1 MKVSD
6 LIVEVRD
13 ADLNR
18 VGQILATDL
27 VGFTGV
33 LRFRKVGTW
42 EIPLRYD
49 NPLADALRAPGA
61 GIIVTGPTGV
71 LFSGPTQSATRSQSQ
86 DDPIGTWTI
95 RGVTDEVVLGERLA
109 YATPST
115 ADVTAQVDEQ
125 DVRTGAASTVMYG
138 YVDANIGP
146 SAPTARK
153 IAALALATDT
163 AVGSTVTGR
172 ARFENLGNLL
182 TRLAQIDGLG
192 FGIKQDGADLVFSV
206 YEPTDRSA
214 TIRMD
219 IDNNVLTKSEYTYT
233 APTATRAIVAGGGAG
248 TTRAFAEVTTDDS
261 ETAETAWGRRI
272 EVFKDQRQTTDSGEL
287 TQAGTEEL
295 ADKGKTLEAIS
306 VSPSD
311 DSTMA
316 YGIDWALGDK
326 VSVVAGTTTITQVVT
341 EVGISI
347 QEDGVRIGA
356 TVGEPSVADENS
368 DVADVQQNQEARIT
382 NLEVNATEGGGGS
395 SSTAWADITG
405 KPSTFAPSTH
415 ASSHASGGADA
426 ITVAESQVTGLTSAL
441 AAKAPIASPT
451 LTGTATTPAI
461 RVTNSDDAS
470 ATSTSHGFQVGDSSG
485 PNVRIDSNE
494 IIAVN
499 NGVIASLNLQADGG
513 TVNIGGTTAATVNLN
528 ASRILA
534 THYPYAMSAGD
545 VDIIPVANTPT
556 AATVTFP
563 AGRFTQ
569 APIVTTQANT
579 SVPGSVVT
587 GTGATAISSTGFTM
601 YLRRTNTSNTTVMWQ
616 AIQMTS
622 SNASG

>member
-33 LRFRKVGTW
+33 LRFRSVGTW

-71 LFSGPTQSATRSQSQ
+71 LFSGPTTSATRAQSQ
-86 DDPIGTWTI
+86 DDPVGTWTI
-95 RGVTDEVVLGERLA
+95 KGVTDEVVLGERLA
-109 YATPST
+109 YPTPTT
-115 ADVTAQVDEQ
+115 ADVSAQVDEQ
-125 DVRTGAASTVMYG
+125 DVRSGVASAVMYG
-138 YVDANIGP
+138 FVNANIGP

-153 IAALALATDT
+153 IPALTMAADP
-163 AVGSTVTGR
+163 AVGSTVIGR

-192 FGIKQDGADLVFSV
+192 FGIKQDGSDLVFSV

-214 TIRMD
+214 YIRMD

-248 TTRAFAEVTTDDS
+248 TSRAFAEVTTTES

-272 EVFKDQRQTTDSGEL
+272 ELFKDKRQTSDPDEL
-287 TQAGTEEL
+287 LQAGTEEL

-316 YGIDWALGDK
+316 FGVDWELGDK
-326 VSVVAGTTTITQVVT
+326 VSVVAGLTTISQVVT

-347 QEDGVRIGA
+347 DEDGVRIGA
-356 TVGEPSVADENS
+356 TVGEPSVADEDS
-368 DVADVQQNQEARIT
+368 STADVQQDQEVRIT
-382 NLEVNATEGGGGS
+382 NLEVNATDSGGGS
-395 SSTAWADITG
+395 SGSTAWADITD
-405 KPSTFAPSTH
+405 KPSTFAPSAH

-441 AAKAPIASPT
+441 AGKA
-451 LTGTATTPAI
+451 
-461 RVTNSDDAS
+461 
-470 ATSTSHGFQVGDSSG
+470 ATSHTHTIANVTGLQAALDSKTVPDDSGWLTSGITAASGWSISSQEYRRRNGITNGIITVSRTGSAITVPSTGNIANTNIATLPSGFYNSSASTGMVLTAASGPLVGGYISSAGVLIISAASSGSAIATGDSFSF
-485 PNVRIDSNE
+485 
-494 IIAVN
+494 
-499 NGVIASLNLQADGG
+499 
-513 TVNIGGTTAATVNLN
+513 
-528 ASRILA
+528 
-534 THYPYAMSAGD
+534 
-545 VDIIPVANTPT
+545 
-556 AATVTFP
+556 TFWE
-563 AGRFTQ
+563 
-569 APIVTTQANT
+569 
-579 SVPGSVVT
+579 
-587 GTGATAISSTGFTM
+587 M
-601 YLRRTNTSNTTVMWQ
+601 TN
-616 AIQMTS
+616 
-622 SNASG
+622 